1 MLYETHRFRRADRV
15 LSPRDFKRVLKS
27 GRSGTSEGFV
37 VVIARRPRNAVTKSD
52 ESRQRLGVTVS
63 KRVGNAVIR
72 NHIKRRIREW
82 FRHARKQLPV
92 GSDVVIIARRAARGL
107 SGCEVTEVLNAMIP
121 IARTGR
127 AS

>member
-27 GRSGTSEGFV
+27 GRPGTSKGFV
-37 VVIARRPRNAVTKSD
+37 VVIARRPRNAVMKSD

-72 NHIKRRIREW
+72 NHIKRCIREW
-82 FRHARKQLPV
+82 FRHARKQLPDR
-92 GSDVVIIARRAARGL
+92 SDVVVIARRAARGL
-107 SGCEVTEVLNAMIP
+107 SGYEVTEVLNAMIP
-121 IARTGR
+121 AARTGR

>member
-27 GRSGTSEGFV
+27 GRPGTSEGFV
-37 VVIARRPRNAVTKSD
+37 VVIARRPRNTVTKSD

-72 NHIKRRIREW
+72 NYIKRRIREW
-82 FRHARKQLPV
+82 FRHARKQLPDR
-92 GSDVVIIARRAARGL
+92 SDVVVIARCAARGL
-107 SGCEVTEVLNAMIP
+107 SGSEVTKVLNAMIP
-121 IARTGR
+121 AARTGR
-127 AS
+127 VG